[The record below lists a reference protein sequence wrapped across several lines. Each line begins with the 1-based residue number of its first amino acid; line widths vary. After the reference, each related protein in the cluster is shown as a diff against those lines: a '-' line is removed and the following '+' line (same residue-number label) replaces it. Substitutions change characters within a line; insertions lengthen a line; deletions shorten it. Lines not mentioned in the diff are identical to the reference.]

1 MQSYPFTSQVTYDE
15 QGLPLYDRAV
25 DSEFLRSVFAA
36 YFSDGIFYKPTNA
49 LQVVAGTGLQV
60 QVNPGIC
67 HIRGAMGIETETRT
81 LTLEAAGTLPRIDT
95 VVARLDLSLAV
106 RSIELYIV
114 KGTPSSTPQR
124 PALTR
129 DATIWEL
136 GLADIAVAANA
147 STITQSSITDTRL
160 DTERCGVVAQTIGS
174 LDTAPYFAQLT
185 TAIAEHQEEA
195 ETQIAALQAAIAA
208 VEGDTAWM
216 MKAVYDP
223 HNKGTDVYDYA
234 DNTAQTHANAAAAKY
249 EATLT
254 LDGWVTS
261 SGEEQSAG
269 YPYAQE
275 VTLTALT
282 PGAPTVMAASEFLS
296 PCSREPVGV
305 PETDAVLDEAMAII
319 NSQGVTSSLD
329 GGKIRTIIQEK
340 PTADVTLQWLIR
352 TEV

>member
-25 DSEFLRSVFAA
+25 DSEFLRAVFAA

-49 LQVVAGTGLQV
+49 LQVVAGTGMQV

-81 LTLEAAGTLPRIDT
+81 LTLEAAGMSPRIDT

-114 KGTPSSTPQR
+114 KGTPSSAPQR

-147 STITQSSITDTRL
+147 STITQSAITDTRL

-174 LDTAPYFAQLT
+174 LDTAPYFAQLAA
-185 TAIAEHQEEA
+185 AIAEHREEA
-195 ETQIAALQAAIAA
+195 EAQIAALQAAIAA

-216 MKAVYDP
+216 MKAVYDT

-234 DNTAQTHANAAAAKY
+234 DDTAQTHANAVESNLYKATFLVDGWSGSAAPYTQTVAVTAVDGGPAITADSLMVSAVMIDDTVQGDAQEALRDAAALVDSGTKTFGAGTITCVLQGDKP
-249 EATLT
+249 EA
-254 LDGWVTS
+254 D
-261 SGEEQSAG
+261 A
-269 YPYAQE
+269 E
-275 VTLTALT
+275 VYFNCKQG
-282 PGAPTVMAASEFLS
+282 GA
-296 PCSREPVGV
+296 R
-305 PETDAVLDEAMAII
+305 
-319 NSQGVTSSLD
+319 
-329 GGKIRTIIQEK
+329 
-340 PTADVTLQWLIR
+340 
-352 TEV
+352 

>member
-49 LQVVAGTGLQV
+49 LQVVAGTGMQV
-60 QVNPGIC
+60 QVNPGTC
-67 HIRGAMGIETETRT
+67 HIRGAMGIETDTRT
-81 LTLEAAGTLPRIDT
+81 LAVEAAGTLPRIDT

-106 RSIELYIV
+106 RSIELYIL

-234 DNTAQTHANAAAAKY
+234 DDTAETHANAVAAKY

-254 LDGWVTS
+254 LDGWVASTS
-261 SGEEQSAG
+261 EEQSAG

-275 VTLTALT
+275 ATLTALT
-282 PGAPTVMAASEFLS
+282 PGAPTVMESSEFLS
-296 PCSREPVGV
+296 PCARNPVGV

-340 PTADVTLQWLIR
+340 PTADVALQWLIR

>member
-25 DSEFLRSVFAA
+25 DSEFLRAVFAA

-81 LTLEAAGTLPRIDT
+81 LTLETAGTLPRIDT

-106 RSIELYIV
+106 RNIELYIL

-136 GLADIAVAANA
+136 GLADIAVAANS

-185 TAIAEHQEEA
+185 AAIAEHQEEA
-195 ETQIAALQAAIAA
+195 EAQIDALQAAIAA

-216 MKAVYDP
+216 LKSLYDGKSR
-223 HNKGTDVYDYA
+223 NKDIFDTIA
-234 DNTAQTHANAAAAKY
+234 ANAPMYTALY
-249 EATLT
+249 T
-254 LDGWVTS
+254 LDGWTEADEDAK
-261 SGEEQSAG
+261 GKG
-269 YPYAQE
+269 YAYQQT
-275 VTLTALT
+275 VTLT
-282 PGAPTVMAASEFLS
+282 PDDPDAPTVTADSKFLPQMGTPKTGVAAAADILK
-296 PCSREPVGV
+296 
-305 PETDAVLDEAMAII
+305 EALNII
-319 NSQGVTSSLD
+319 ADGVTNAGAGTVTTLV
-329 GGKIRTIIQEK
+329 KEK
-340 PTADVTLQWLIR
+340 PTTDIPVVWMLR

>member
-49 LQVVAGTGLQV
+49 LQVVVGTGMQV

-67 HIRGAMGIETETRT
+67 HIRGAMGIETEART
-81 LTLEAAGTLPRIDT
+81 LTVEAADALPRIDT

-114 KGTPSSTPQR
+114 KGTAAAVPQR

-129 DATIWEL
+129 DATSWEL
-136 GLADIAVAANA
+136 GLADIAVAANE

-195 ETQIAALQAAIAA
+195 EAQIAALQAAIAA

-216 MKAVYDP
+216 MKAVYDT
-223 HNKGTDVYDYA
+223 HNKGTDMYDYA
-234 DNTAQTHANAAAAKY
+234 DGTAQTHANAVAAKY

-254 LDGWVTS
+254 LDGWVASTS
-261 SGEEQSAG
+261 EEQARG
-269 YPYAQE
+269 YTLAQE
-275 VTLTALT
+275 VTLTAVT
-282 PGAPTVMAASEFLS
+282 PGAPTVMGSSEFLTGCGYD
-296 PCSREPVGV
+296 PTGV
-305 PETDAVLDEAMAII
+305 AATDEILDEVLAIV
-319 NSQGVTSSLD
+319 NAGVTNSLD
-329 GGKIRTIIQEK
+329 GGKVRTIVKEK
-340 PTADVTLQWLIR
+340 PSAEIVVNWVIR